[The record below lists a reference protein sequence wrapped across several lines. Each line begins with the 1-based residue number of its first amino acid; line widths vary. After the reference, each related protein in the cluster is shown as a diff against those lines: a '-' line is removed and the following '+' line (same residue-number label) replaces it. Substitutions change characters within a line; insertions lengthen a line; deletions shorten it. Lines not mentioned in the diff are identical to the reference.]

1 MTNPSSVRRNLFH
14 GNLSRRPASAG
25 PPNGV
30 VPNTSVS
37 NRPSRLKP
45 TSSDSGPQIRA
56 LKAENK
62 DIVVRDK
69 SGGYKLEVPILP
81 PALVGEDGE
90 ELEQEENA
98 DPPALT
104 GPEKEKFEQDLLE
117 MMIRHRNGHPDVEP
131 EEILHAMHDSLR
143 EKAAS
148 LDEDNWMFEPER
160 DSFAN

>member
-30 VPNTSVS
+30 VPNGVVPNTSVS
-37 NRPSRLKP
+37 NRPTRLKP

-69 SGGYKLEVPILP
+69 NGSYKLEVPILP

-104 GPEKEKFEQDLLE
+104 GPEKES
-117 MMIRHRNGHPDVEP
+117 MV
-131 EEILHAMHDSLR
+131 LR
-143 EKAAS
+143 PGGKRVMLIWRQNS
-148 LDEDNWMFEPER
+148 SRIYWK
-160 DSFAN
+160 